1 MNAKD
6 LLRARSERLRR
17 SRLADV
23 LRAIEAHKPLG
34 PALNDAFQAE
44 SNAALLAE
52 FKRRHP
58 KRKTPESWPFGLDVE
73 VAQEIGAPIR
83 AVYEPRA
90 DAYKAKLKALED
102 LREGLAE
109 QLVPLAGPA
118 RLLFD
123 TVHESSYSTQGWG
136 AGTYARNAAELR
148 GDVARFHGLTVEV
161 VPVSKVIEVGTP
173 VPSTSKTVTNFGTRT
188 YTIRHVEVYVHVRD
202 ELDLTILKYA
212 PGLSL
217 RESVRLC
224 WKRGANP
231 RVFNPYLPHGYEES
245 VGIDYQGRDLRKMGS

>member
-6 LLRARSERLRR
+6 ILRARSERLQRT
-17 SRLADV
+17 RLADV

-44 SNAALLAE
+44 VNAALLAE

-58 KRKTPESWPFGLDVE
+58 KRKTPGSWPSGLDVE
-73 VAQEIGAPIR
+73 VAQEIGKPIR
-83 AVYEPRA
+83 DAWTPRA
-90 DAYKAKLKALED
+90 EEWSAELKRLEELRNELAAALTPQP
-102 LREGLAE
+102 GA
-109 QLVPLAGPA
+109 A

-123 TVHESSYSTQGWG
+123 TIYESTYSTQGWG
-136 AGTYARNAAELR
+136 AGTYAKNAAESR
-148 GDVARFHGLTVEV
+148 ADIARFHGLTVEV
-161 VPVSKVIEVGTP
+161 VPVSRTLET
-173 VPSTSKTVTNFGTRT
+173 GTRS
-188 YTIRHVEVYVHVRD
+188 YTVRHVEVYVHVQD
-202 ELDLTILKYA
+202 ETDLTILRHA

-217 RESVRLC
+217 REQVRLC

-245 VGIDYQGRDLRKMGS
+245 VGIDYQGRDLRKMGG